1 MTALD
6 ALNILHYRVTVLPG
20 HHTAFSFILTSL
32 SSAFLP
38 SLPPPPPIC
47 NALPLS
53 ELAPYD
59 CNHSSSSQTSTSMLS
74 PLPSDR
80 LFHELTNMRPNTL
93 KRQRTPSIEYATS
106 ILSYQLKHE
115 KANDLHRLFDYHA
128 DQPSRL
134 SIVDSASS
142 SGDLRADE
150 TSSWGDYGNDTQFFV
165 SDSNAGDFSR

>member
-1 MTALD
+1 
-6 ALNILHYRVTVLPG
+6 
-20 HHTAFSFILTSL
+20 
-32 SSAFLP
+32 
-38 SLPPPPPIC
+38 
-47 NALPLS
+47 
-53 ELAPYD
+53 
-59 CNHSSSSQTSTSMLS
+59 MLS
-74 PLPSDR
+74 PFPSDR
-80 LFHELTNMRPNTL
+80 LFHELTNMKPNTL

-106 ILSYQLKHE
+106 ILSYQLKRE

-142 SGDLRADE
+142 SGDFSADE